1 MRLLGAHNDQSHGPH
16 ISSIVPYMGVLHR
29 GEYLYWIV
37 HTPKLLVGP
46 RVTAALQA
54 NKPSDSPHQ
63 LGSSIT
69 YAAVWMTRSL
79 KGATE

>member
-1 MRLLGAHNDQSHGPH
+1 MRLLGVHNDQRHGPH

-37 HTPKLLVGP
+37 HTPILLVGP

-54 NKPSDSPHQ
+54 ISRLTARINWV
-63 LGSSIT
+63 
-69 YAAVWMTRSL
+69 AASRMPQCGWP
-79 KGATE
+79 AP